1 MREPTPPPTIVTNS
15 RLVQTDPWIP
25 SSTNDKSDDI
35 NQEFQ
40 KMMQTKVEELENK
53 YQRIIE
59 QKNTQIQQLIQEVLN
74 KYFSKIKRIRLI
86 SSLG

>member
-15 RLVQTDPWIP
+15 RFVQTDSWIP
-25 SSTNDKSDDI
+25 SSTNDKSDE
-35 NQEFQ
+35 EFQ

-74 KYFSKIKRIRLI
+74 KYFQKLKKFV
-86 SSLG
+86 

>member
-1 MREPTPPPTIVTNS
+1 
-15 RLVQTDPWIP
+15 
-25 SSTNDKSDDI
+25 
-35 NQEFQ
+35 
-40 KMMQTKVEELENK
+40 MQTKVEELENK